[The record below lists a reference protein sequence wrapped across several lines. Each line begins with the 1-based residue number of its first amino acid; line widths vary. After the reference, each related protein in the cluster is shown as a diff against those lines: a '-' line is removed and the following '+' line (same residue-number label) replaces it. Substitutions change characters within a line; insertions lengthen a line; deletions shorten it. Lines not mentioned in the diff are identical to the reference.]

1 MQRRIQGG
9 TSKMVKDFLRL
20 AGRWVVSHSSEILAV
35 TSSALTVTGVVL
47 IIRDADKAHEVI
59 NEEKAVRQKSKDTLI
74 AAKED
79 PTIKYSKVACVRD
92 HITSYVRQ
100 GLKICVKEWKGLTAL
115 LLAEL
120 SKYGSFILLKRE
132 ISTISAKFNALSS
145 AFAAYRLRV
154 AGLIGEDKEQM
165 LYEGKEVTANIDGED
180 KTMPSIEDWGFDFA
194 CYYNKDEVE
203 NNFAPDAPTNLDTFY
218 RVQDWVKQQL
228 FIRRDHIVTIDEAKK
243 KLGYNTRNKKNV
255 GAKAFG
261 LHLEPD
267 EVQKITDA
275 MEQANGN
282 ISTAFKIAG
291 VNKEFFTLTEDDI
304 KNSLILIV
312 CSYSQII

>member
-1 MQRRIQGG
+1 
-9 TSKMVKDFLRL
+9 MVKEFFRL

-35 TSSALTVTGVVL
+35 TSSALTVTGIVL
-47 IIRDADKAHEVI
+47 IIKDADKAHEVI

-115 LLAEL
+115 LFAEL

-165 LYEGKEVTANIDGED
+165 LYEGKEVTANIDGVD
-180 KTMPSIEDWGFDFA
+180 KTIPSAEDWGADFA

-228 FIRRDHIVTIDEAKK
+228 FIRRDHIVTVDEVKK
-243 KLGYNTRNKKNV
+243 KLGYNTRNKKDV

-261 LHLEPD
+261 LHLDAD

-282 ISTAFKIAG
+282 ISSAFKIAG
-291 VNKEFFTLTEDDI
+291 VDKEFFTLTEDEI
-304 KNSLILIV
+304 KNFLDTNSMFLQPNNLIYLPRI
-312 CSYSQII
+312 YS

>member
-1 MQRRIQGG
+1 MI
-9 TSKMVKDFLRL
+9 KDFFRL

-47 IIRDADKAHEVI
+47 IIKDADKAHEVI

-79 PTIKYSKVACVRD
+79 LTIKYSKIACVRD
-92 HITSYVRQ
+92 HLTSYVRQ
-100 GLKICVKEWKGLTAL
+100 GLKICVKEWKGLVAIL
-115 LLAEL
+115 LGEL
-120 SKYGSFILLKRE
+120 SKYGSYILLKRE

-165 LYEGKEVTANIDGED
+165 LYEGKEVTANVDGVE
-180 KTMPSIEDWGFDFA
+180 KTIPSAEDWGADFA

-203 NNFAPDAPTNLDTFY
+203 NNFAPDAATNLDTFY

-228 FIRRDHIVTIDEAKK
+228 FIRRDHIVTVDEVKK
-243 KLGYNTRNKKNV
+243 KLGYNTRNKKDV

-261 LHLEPD
+261 LHLDAD

-282 ISTAFKIAG
+282 ISSAFKIAG
-291 VNKEFFTLTEDDI
+291 VEKEFFSLTESEI
-304 KNSLILIV
+304 KNFLDTNSMFLQPNNLIYLPRI
-312 CSYSQII
+312 YS

>member
-1 MQRRIQGG
+1 MI
-9 TSKMVKDFLRL
+9 KDFFRL

-47 IIRDADKAHEVI
+47 IIKDADKAHEVI

-79 PTIKYSKVACVRD
+79 LTIKYSKIACVRD
-92 HITSYVRQ
+92 HLTSYVRQ
-100 GLKICVKEWKGLTAL
+100 GLKICVKEWKGLVAIL
-115 LLAEL
+115 LGEL
-120 SKYGSFILLKRE
+120 SKYGSYILLKRE

-165 LYEGKEVTANIDGED
+165 LYEGKEVTANVDGVD
-180 KTMPSIEDWGFDFA
+180 KTIPSAEDWGADFA

-203 NNFAPDAPTNLDTFY
+203 NNFAPDAATNLDTFY

-228 FIRRDHIVTIDEAKK
+228 FIRRDHIVTVDEVKK
-243 KLGYNTRNKKNV
+243 KLGYNTRNKKDV

-261 LHLEPD
+261 LHLDAD

-282 ISTAFKIAG
+282 ISSAFKIAG
-291 VNKEFFTLTEDDI
+291 VEKEFFSLTESEI
-304 KNSLILIV
+304 KNFLDTNSMFLQPNNLIYLPRI
-312 CSYSQII
+312 YS

>member
-1 MQRRIQGG
+1 MI
-9 TSKMVKDFLRL
+9 KDFFRL

-47 IIRDADKAHEVI
+47 IIKDADKAHEVI

-79 PTIKYSKVACVRD
+79 LTIKYSKIACVRD
-92 HITSYVRQ
+92 HLTSYVRQ
-100 GLKICVKEWKGLTAL
+100 GLKICVKEWKGLVAIL
-115 LLAEL
+115 FGEL
-120 SKYGSFILLKRE
+120 SKYGSYILLKRE

-165 LYEGKEVTANIDGED
+165 LYEGKEVTANVDGVE
-180 KTMPSIEDWGFDFA
+180 KTIPSAEDWGADFA

-203 NNFAPDAPTNLDTFY
+203 NNFAPDAATNLDTFY

-228 FIRRDHIVTIDEAKK
+228 FIRRDHIVTVDEVKK
-243 KLGYNTRNKKNV
+243 KLGYNTRNKKDV

-261 LHLEPD
+261 LHLDAD

-282 ISTAFKIAG
+282 ISSAFKIAG
-291 VNKEFFTLTEDDI
+291 VEKEFFSLTESEI
-304 KNSLILIV
+304 KNFLDTNSMFLQPNNLIYLPRI
-312 CSYSQII
+312 YS

>member
-1 MQRRIQGG
+1 MI
-9 TSKMVKDFLRL
+9 KDFFRL

-47 IIRDADKAHEVI
+47 IIKDADKAHEVI

-79 PTIKYSKVACVRD
+79 LTIKYSKIACVRD
-92 HITSYVRQ
+92 HLTSYVRQ
-100 GLKICVKEWKGLTAL
+100 GLKICAKEWKGLVAL
-115 LLAEL
+115 LFAEL
-120 SKYGSFILLKRE
+120 SKYGSYILLKRE

-165 LYEGKEVTANIDGED
+165 LYEGKEVTANVDGVD
-180 KTMPSIEDWGFDFA
+180 KTIPSAEDWGADFA

-203 NNFAPDAPTNLDTFY
+203 NNFAPDAATNLDTFY

-228 FIRRDHIVTIDEAKK
+228 FIRRDHIVTVDEVKK
-243 KLGYNTRNKKNV
+243 KLGYNTRNKKDV

-261 LHLEPD
+261 LHLDAD

-282 ISTAFKIAG
+282 ISSAFKIAG
-291 VNKEFFTLTEDDI
+291 VEKEFFSLTESEI
-304 KNSLILIV
+304 KNFLDTNSMFLQPNNLIYLPRI
-312 CSYSQII
+312 YS

>member
-1 MQRRIQGG
+1 
-9 TSKMVKDFLRL
+9 MVKDFFRL
-20 AGRWVVSHSSEILAV
+20 AGRWIVSHSSEILAV

-47 IIRDADKAHEVI
+47 IIKDADKAHEVI

-79 PTIKYSKVACVRD
+79 LTIKYSKIACVRD
-92 HITSYVRQ
+92 HLTSYVRQ
-100 GLKICVKEWKGLTAL
+100 GLKICVKEWKGLVAIL
-115 LLAEL
+115 LGEL
-120 SKYGSFILLKRE
+120 SKYGSYILLKRE

-165 LYEGKEVTANIDGED
+165 LYEGKEVTANVDGVD
-180 KTMPSIEDWGFDFA
+180 KTIPSAEDWGADFA

-203 NNFAPDAPTNLDTFY
+203 NNFAPDAATNLDTFY

-228 FIRRDHIVTIDEAKK
+228 FIRRDHIVTVDEVKK
-243 KLGYNTRNKKNV
+243 KLGYNTRNKKDV

-261 LHLEPD
+261 LHLDAD

-282 ISTAFKIAG
+282 ISSAFKIAG
-291 VNKEFFTLTEDDI
+291 VEKEFFSLTESEI
-304 KNSLILIV
+304 KNFLDTNSMFLQPNNLIYLPRI
-312 CSYSQII
+312 YS

>member
-1 MQRRIQGG
+1 
-9 TSKMVKDFLRL
+9 MVKEFFRL

-79 PTIKYSKVACVRD
+79 LTIKYSKVACVRD
-92 HITSYVRQ
+92 HVTSYVRQ
-100 GLKICVKEWKGLTAL
+100 GLKICAKEWKGLTAL

-165 LYEGKEVTANIDGED
+165 LYEGKEVTANIDGVD
-180 KTMPSIEDWGFDFA
+180 KTIPSVEDWGADFA

-203 NNFAPDAPTNLDTFY
+203 NNFAPDAATNLDTFY

-228 FIRRDHIVTIDEAKK
+228 FIRRDHIVTVDEVKK
-243 KLGYNTRNKKNV
+243 KLGYNTRNKKDV

-261 LHLEPD
+261 LHLDVD

-291 VNKEFFTLTEDDI
+291 VDKEFFTLTEDDI
-304 KNSLILIV
+304 KNFLDTNNMFLQPNNLIYLPRI
-312 CSYSQII
+312 YS

>member
-1 MQRRIQGG
+1 
-9 TSKMVKDFLRL
+9 MVKDFFRL

-47 IIRDADKAHEVI
+47 IIKDADKAHEVI
-59 NEEKAVRQKSKDTLI
+59 KEEREIRQKSKDTLI

-79 PTIKYSKVACVRD
+79 PTIKYSKIACVRD
-92 HITSYVRQ
+92 HLTSYVRQ
-100 GLKICVKEWKGLTAL
+100 GLKICAKEWKGLVAL
-115 LLAEL
+115 LFAEL
-120 SKYGSFILLKRE
+120 SKYGSYILLKRE

-165 LYEGKEVTANIDGED
+165 LYEGKEVTANVDGVE
-180 KTMPSIEDWGFDFA
+180 KTIPSAEDWGADFA

-203 NNFAPDAPTNLDTFY
+203 NNFAPDAATNLDTFY

-228 FIRRDHIVTIDEAKK
+228 FIRRDHIVTVDEVKK
-243 KLGYNTRNKKNV
+243 KLGYNTRNKKDV

-261 LHLEPD
+261 LHLDAD

-282 ISTAFKIAG
+282 ISSAFKIAG
-291 VNKEFFTLTEDDI
+291 VDKEFFSLTESEI
-304 KNSLILIV
+304 KNFLDTNSMFLQPNNLIYLPRI
-312 CSYSQII
+312 YS